1 MAGLAPSLNTLF
13 KSNPAKPPSDPVL
26 DAYDLLLR
34 SGVLAPNRCSFLKMF
49 RRLVMD
55 FLSLE
60 SMMKMV
66 CHMLDIGCPQK
77 WSPQRFSL

>member
-1 MAGLAPSLNTLF
+1 MTGLAPSLNALF
-13 KSNPAKPPSDPVL
+13 KSNPARSPIDPYL
-26 DAYDLLLR
+26 DVYDLLLR
-34 SGVLAPNRCSFLKMF
+34 SGVLAPNWCSFLKMF

-77 WSPQRFSL
+77 WSS